1 MEYLIES
8 IKRLLEIVSLAK
20 VNIQK
25 SIVFLYTVNKSSEVK
40 TLNIPFTIASKNMKY
55 G

>member
-8 IKRLLEIVSLAK
+8 IKHLLEMVSLAK

-40 TLNIPFTIASKNMKY
+40 ILPVKM
-55 G
+55 